1 MMMCWPCWTVF
12 YRNRRGLT
20 GTPFYT
26 DRNRKVPFFAD
37 MPDENL
43 VEYITKGILR
53 NGKVLEV
60 GCGPGRN
67 AFYLAGKG
75 FKVDAVD
82 SSEEAISW
90 AKERAEGKGMN
101 INFIKEDIFLL
112 KHEENDYGFVYD
124 SGCFHHIPPHRRNNY
139 LTLIERAL
147 KPGGYFAL
155 TTFIEQGPLGG
166 AAISDWDVY
175 RLGSMQGSL
184 GYSEEKLKAIFGR
197 YAPVEIR
204 LMKDI
209 PAEKG
214 FLV

>member
-1 MMMCWPCWTVF
+1 MKKWMTSNDDVLAMLDSLLQEQKRFDWDT
-12 YRNRRGLT
+12 
-20 GTPFYT
+20 FYT

-43 VEYITKGILR
+43 VEYMTKGILL
-53 NGKVLEV
+53 NGKVLEL

-67 AFYLAGKG
+67 AFYLAGEG

-82 SSEEAISW
+82 SSEEAINW
-90 AKERAEGKGMN
+90 AKERAEEKGRN
-101 INFIKEDIFLL
+101 INFIKKDIFLL
-112 KHEENDYGFVYD
+112 KHEESHYDFVYD
-124 SGCFHHIPPHRRNNY
+124 SGCFHHIPPHRRSNY

-147 KPGGYFAL
+147 KPG
-155 TTFIEQGPLGG
+155 
-166 AAISDWDVY
+166 
-175 RLGSMQGSL
+175 L
-184 GYSEEKLKAIFGR
+184 GYSEEKLKAIFGW

-214 FLV
+214 LFGVTGLMTALFQKQESI